1 MRHQII
7 EMFCAC
13 LLLALAPAWARQP
26 QPVQQEQPQQGRDRP
41 APNRGAL
48 FRVDGG
54 GHTLYLF
61 GTMHVGAPDFYP
73 LEPRVAAALERAGA
87 LALEADPQIDPALSL
102 TLLRRYG
109 MYADGA
115 GPAIAAIDPALR
127 PRLERLLA
135 RYRMPPAALAP
146 MKPWVLATVLT
157 VSEFSM
163 LGYQAELGV
172 DTYLAQ
178 QARARKIP
186 VVELESAAAQMAL
199 FDRMPAPAQ
208 LRFLEDTIVML
219 EQEIAQP
226 PGQARRTV
234 DAWRTADAAAFDQL
248 AREVAADQSSSARFI
263 QTVLLDQRNPGL
275 ADGIAAMLARE
286 HDSMAAIGVLHLV
299 GTDSVPALLRQRGL
313 RVERIY

>member
-1 MRHQII
+1 MRRQII
-7 EMFCAC
+7 KMFCAC
-13 LLLALAPAWARQP
+13 LLLALAPAWAQQP
-26 QPVQQEQPQQGRDRP
+26 QHVEQEPPQQGRDRP
-41 APNRGAL
+41 VPNRGAL
-48 FRVDGG
+48 FRVDGS

-73 LEPRVAAALERAGA
+73 LEPRVAAALGRAGA
-87 LALEADPQIDPALSL
+87 LALEADPQIDPALAL
-102 TLLRRYG
+102 TLMQRYG

-115 GPAIAAIDPALR
+115 GPAIAAIDPAFR

-135 RYRMPPAALAP
+135 RYRMPPEALAP

-186 VVELESAAAQMAL
+186 VLELESAAGQMAL

-208 LRFLEDTIVML
+208 LRFLEETIVML

-226 PGQARRTV
+226 PGQARRTA

-248 AREVAADQSSSARFI
+248 AREVAADPSSSARFI
-263 QTVLLDQRNPGL
+263 QTVLLDERNPGL
-275 ADGIAAMLARE
+275 ADGIAALLARE

-299 GTDSVPALLRQRGL
+299 GTNSVPELLRQRGL